1 MDTTWI
7 AGYDDPKV
15 IAEDSLLDLRTGI
28 ILSEVTEFKPNSR
41 MVISMHAIM
50 VISGKRLHCRTLYHV
65 GRKMRNYFA
74 NSVNV
79 LQDKMANEML
89 GLLGMGAR
97 VGQWAKLTNIL
108 ESHITGDP
116 TLRFQSINE
125 VDANALFKE
134 PYSESRMLELL
145 QSPYAD
151 IQNFALHNL
160 YRNDYP
166 GISDLLRKL
175 LKLPRS

>member
-1 MDTTWI
+1 MSEGKCVTT
-7 AGYDDPKV
+7 
-15 IAEDSLLDLRTGI
+15 
-28 ILSEVTEFKPNSR
+28 
-41 MVISMHAIM
+41 
-50 VISGKRLHCRTLYHV
+50 
-65 GRKMRNYFA
+65 FA

-134 PYSESRMLELL
+134 PYSESRMLGYYSRPMPTYRILL
-145 QSPYAD
+145 CTTFIAMTIRVFLIY
-151 IQNFALHNL
+151 
-160 YRNDYP
+160 
-166 GISDLLRKL
+166 
-175 LKLPRS
+175 

>member
-1 MDTTWI
+1 MVSVPREL
-7 AGYDDPKV
+7 G
-15 IAEDSLLDLRTGI
+15 TGI

-41 MVISMHAIM
+41 MVIFDACYNGDFREKDYIAGRYIM
-50 VISGKRLHCRTLYHV
+50 SEGKCVTT
-65 GRKMRNYFA
+65 FA

-79 LQDKMANEML
+79 VQEE
-89 GLLGMGAR
+89 GLINNSHRVGMGAR

-166 GISDLLRKL
+166 GISDLLRKTFETSSFMMV
-175 LKLPRS
+175 RFT

>member
-1 MDTTWI
+1 
-7 AGYDDPKV
+7 
-15 IAEDSLLDLRTGI
+15 
-28 ILSEVTEFKPNSR
+28 
-41 MVISMHAIM
+41 
-50 VISGKRLHCRTLYHV
+50 
-65 GRKMRNYFA
+65 
-74 NSVNV
+74 
-79 LQDKMANEML
+79 ML

-125 VDANALFKE
+125 IDANALLKE
-134 PYSESRMLELL
+134 PYNESRMLELL

-175 LKLPRS
+175 LKLLRS